1 MRARPMRERGM
12 QMPENVAKKSRILT
26 QLALEFMK
34 IGLFTF
40 GGGYAMIAMIENS
53 CVGKRKW
60 ITHLELFLG
69 FLKVGCFAF
78 GGAYGAIPLI
88 RDVVMSYG
96 WLDSEQLAY
105 MIAVSEST
113 PGPIMV
119 NLATFVG
126 SRQGGFWGAMTA
138 TAAVV
143 LPSFAVILIVTALL
157 RHVIKNKYIQAV
169 LKGVKPCIAGII
181 LATGL
186 SMAVSNILTKDGTD
200 IKAAVISLG
209 LLAVMAACKRFLKKK
224 LSPLLA

>member
-1 MRARPMRERGM
+1 
-12 QMPENVAKKSRILT
+12 
-26 QLALEFMK
+26 
-34 IGLFTF
+34 
-40 GGGYAMIAMIENS
+40 MIY
-53 CVGKRKW
+53 
-60 ITHLELFLG
+60 LELFLG
-69 FLKVGCFAF
+69 FLKVGCFAI

-96 WLDSEQLAY
+96 WLDSEELAY

-119 NLATFVG
+119 NLATFEG

-143 LPSFAVILIVTALL
+143 LPSFTVILAVTALL
-157 RHVIKNKYIQAV
+157 RHVIKNKYVRAV

-186 SMAVSNILTKDGTD
+186 YMAVSNVLTKDGAD
-200 IKAAVISLG
+200 MKAAVISMG

>member
-1 MRARPMRERGM
+1 
-12 QMPENVAKKSRILT
+12 
-26 QLALEFMK
+26 
-34 IGLFTF
+34 
-40 GGGYAMIAMIENS
+40 MIY
-53 CVGKRKW
+53 
-60 ITHLELFLG
+60 LELFLG

-126 SRQGGFWGAMTA
+126 SRQGGFCGAMTA

-169 LKGVKPCIAGII
+169 LKGVKPYIAGII

-186 SMAVSNILTKDGTD
+186 YMAVSNILTKDGTD

-209 LLAVMAACKRFLKKK
+209 LLAVMAACKRLLKKK
-224 LSPLLA
+224 LSPVGLIVAAALMGMVIYA